1 MEIQSLATGMAQSRI
16 QEEAAISVQAMVL
29 QNARDTSADLAR
41 VMESSQPAQ
50 AAITDP
56 TRGNFLDVMM

>member
-1 MEIQSLATGMAQSRI
+1 MAQSRI